1 MATKVCS
8 YVYVMGLALLHSI
21 PGVRPMRG
29 IGGGP
34 DAPEAELLC
43 YYTELLPGRHRGYHR
58 PSVTHLH
65 GLAEVDSGW

>member
-1 MATKVCS
+1 
-8 YVYVMGLALLHSI
+8 MGLALLHSI

-43 YYTELLPGRHRGYHR
+43 YYTELFPGIRIGI
-58 PSVTHLH
+58 
-65 GLAEVDSGW
+65 EVIIDQV